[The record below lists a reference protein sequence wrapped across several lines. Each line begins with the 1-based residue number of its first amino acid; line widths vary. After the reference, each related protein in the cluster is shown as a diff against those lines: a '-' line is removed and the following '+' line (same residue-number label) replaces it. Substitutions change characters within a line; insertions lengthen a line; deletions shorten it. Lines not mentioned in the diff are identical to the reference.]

1 MATSGEGGGYPA
13 ADPELDFSKILAA
26 AIGTASDG
34 MPSGVPPGIPQG
46 LWAAMCKSRLTEI
59 HRSHGMTSEEK
70 ETRLRSREFEVAR
83 PPAGRTL
90 SLMEDPTG
98 CFGAG
103 GSGAV
108 LWPAA
113 MALIEHLDAEVQAS
127 RLNSPRALE
136 LGAGLGAV
144 GLFLA
149 LHKGCEV
156 VVTELPE
163 SLPLLLRN
171 VGENFPAG
179 DGPQVVPL
187 SWGNEEQMGTLG
199 SFDLVVGSDVTYR
212 PDCLT
217 DLLAT
222 AARLLRPAGKLF
234 LSLQDRPGEEASLE
248 NALSQ
253 GSQAIRCNRP
263 FRIVSRSAT
272 VVKLPP
278 APEPAGD
285 NGGEGDHS
293 IILYELSLDHD
304 DAQACAG
311 SGGGDSSAAPS
322 TAEEVEAEFF
332 RMTGIRPEPL
342 VMPERPKPAIE
353 PKKGPRPKFSERIRQ
368 EMEKLGLSEY
378 LDNDGKAGN
387 PLAFDAAA
395 MMAASAESW
404 PGEGGAVS
412 TKLGD
417 LEPEE
422 KKEKRPQV
430 TEPPTI
436 EKEKS
441 RTRGAWA
448 LKCMPGLDW
457 NAQVEQEQF
466 SANVTFSFDLW
477 RNLSGLSGCEAF
489 KEAVSFELAAE
500 ELRVLHA
507 GSVVLALKLA
517 SPVDANRAVASINS
531 KKMRV
536 AVKAP
541 LQGSGNDTG

>member
-1 MATSGEGGGYPA
+1 
-13 ADPELDFSKILAA
+13 
-26 AIGTASDG
+26 

-46 LWAAMCKSRLTEI
+46 LWSALCKSRLTGI
-59 HRSHGMTSEEK
+59 HRSHGMTPEEK

-90 SLMEDPTG
+90 ALLEDPTG

-103 GSGAV
+103 GTGAV

-113 MALIEHLDAEVQAS
+113 MALIEHLDAKIQAS
-127 RLNSPRALE
+127 CLNSPRALE

-149 LHKGCEV
+149 RHKGCEV

-171 VGENFPAG
+171 VAENFPAG

-248 NALSQ
+248 NALSH

-263 FRIVSRSAT
+263 FRIVSRSVT

-285 NGGEGDHS
+285 TGSEGDHS
-293 IILYELSLDHD
+293 IIIYELSIDQD
-304 DAQACAG
+304 DAQAGAG
-311 SGGGDSSAAPS
+311 DTGAAPS

-342 VMPERPKPAIE
+342 VVPERPKPARE
-353 PKKGPRPKFSERIRQ
+353 PKKEPRPKFSERIRL

-378 LDNDGKAGN
+378 LDGDGKAGD
-387 PLAFDAAA
+387 PLAA
-395 MMAASAESW
+395 MMAASAERW
-404 PGEGGAVS
+404 PGEGGAVP
-412 TKLGD
+412 TKLGGS
-417 LEPEE
+417 EPEE
-422 KKEKRPQV
+422 KKEERSQV
-430 TEPPTI
+430 SVPPAS

-448 LKCMPGLDW
+448 LKCMSGLEW

-466 SANVTFSFDLW
+466 SANVTFGFDLW

-489 KEAVSFELAAE
+489 KEAVTFELAAE

-541 LQGSGNDTG
+541 LQGSRNDTG